1 MKIDLTQEQYEALL
15 KLMYLGSWVAN
26 SPQEE
31 SNQEYD
37 AIEQHILSYA
47 KDFGM
52 DKYIAFDAQMKT
64 YVTTEE
70 FENKTNIGDVLDAY
84 NEYTVWEALILSLA
98 RRDLIK
104 KHGAGAVE
112 KMSDDELLDKEYPFI
127 QKYEEEFGEH
137 GFDNLYVKTRK

>member
-15 KLMYLGSWVAN
+15 KMVYLGGWVAS

-31 SNQEYD
+31 PDEEYD

-52 DKYIAFDAQMKT
+52 DKYVTFDAKMKT
-64 YVTTEE
+64 YIPTEE
-70 FENKTNIGDVLDAY
+70 FEKRTDIVDVLDAY

-104 KHGAGAVE
+104 KHGPGIVE
-112 KMSDDELLDKEYPFI
+112 KMSDEELLEKEYPFI
-127 QKYEEEFGEH
+127 QKYEEEFSEH